1 MNFSCSDVFFLERES
16 PNSVVEVM
24 LKVKKLSSVLS
35 LPFVYI
41 FLV

>member
-1 MNFSCSDVFFLERES
+1 MGILVAQMFFSLRES

-24 LKVKKLSSVLS
+24 LKVKKLLSVLS